1 MNVRALSECSNIVIG
16 QINHAAQSVQRLLH
30 VIDFLRHHFYLV
42 DSAVECQRDTVTV
55 VDNAAALGAIGT
67 SLMRFS
73 LERVW

>member
-30 VIDFLRHHFYLV
+30 VIDFLWHHFYLV
-42 DSAVECQRDTVTV
+42 DSAVEGQRDTITV
-55 VDNAAALGAIGT
+55 VDNAAVGAIGT